1 MKFYSSLEERMLYPF
16 SKKDVGW
23 LCTEPHSFQKKCAT
37 KCWFHQFF
45 LELCW
50 VIKGNNFL
58 SCVEFQAIVNR
69 LINEYKK
76 ENEQDYYFSR
86 GEIDSLM
93 VDIEQNWKLCL
104 LDFEV
109 SPFIF

>member
-1 MKFYSSLEERMLYPF
+1 M
-16 SKKDVGW
+16 
-23 LCTEPHSFQKKCAT
+23 
-37 KCWFHQFF
+37 
-45 LELCW
+45 
-50 VIKGNNFL
+50 
-58 SCVEFQAIVNR
+58 EFQAIVNR